1 MYNTHM
7 ISTKLSAV
15 LLLIIGTTIFVVP
28 QDWLRRLVKNWR
40 DGYSYA
46 FWLAK
51 LIALIMITIGL
62 IGIFLAK

>member
-1 MYNTHM
+1 MYNTRM

-15 LLLIIGTTIFVVP
+15 LLLIIGLAIFVIP
-28 QDWLRRLVKNWR
+28 QDWLRRLIKNWR

-51 LIALIMITIGL
+51 LVALILATVGAIGL
-62 IGIFLAK
+62 VMAK